1 MRELFAVLLKGS
13 LFFCASEAL
22 WLQKFLIVICRILDF
37 GIIFLSKFWKDG
49 VPLLQS
55 MKTYMPL
62 FLGEV
67 FKELGTLW
75 AFPGEP

>member
-13 LFFCASEAL
+13 SFYCASEAL
-22 WLQKFLIVICRILDF
+22 VAEISDCYLSHFGF

-75 AFPGEP
+75 AFPREP

>member
-1 MRELFAVLLKGS
+1 MVAEISDCYLS
-13 LFFCASEAL
+13 H
-22 WLQKFLIVICRILDF
+22 F

-55 MKTYMPL
+55 MKTLYMTL

-75 AFPGEP
+75 ASP